1 MQKIIYS
8 FIFLFIF
15 STALF
20 AQNDSIVNASFE
32 NWHTTP
38 FNEPNN
44 WYTLNTLTDVGA
56 PETTVK
62 VTDAHS
68 GLAAVKLE
76 SKASPFN
83 DIPGVL
89 ASGPILDGGNNPNF
103 QNVKIRF
110 KSKPFRF
117 KFYYKS
123 MPVNGD
129 SCAAIM
135 VLTKWNGAKT
145 DTIAWAGFYQTQTIT
160 VYTLA
165 DVQFNYL
172 LSSTPDSAS
181 IIFTSSKDAFHP
193 KIGSIFIV
201 DDVSVSYTNAGV
213 QTIQQEN
220 NISVD
225 PNPANDEVTIHSE
238 VPCQLT
244 ITDITGKEIVGQH
257 ITSNN
262 EKLNTDFLQNGLYF
276 FKLSSSQH
284 IQHVFKVIIQH

>member
-15 STALF
+15 STTSI
-20 AQNDSIVNASFE
+20 AQVDSIINGGFE

-68 GLAAVKLE
+68 GSSAVKLE

-83 DIPGVL
+83 DIPGVI

-103 QNVKIRF
+103 QNVKIPF

-117 KFYYKS
+117 KFFYKS

-135 VLTKWNGAKT
+135 LLTKWNGLKT
-145 DTIAWAGFYQTQTIT
+145 DTVAWAGFYQTQTIT

-165 DVQFNYL
+165 DAQFNYL
-172 LSSTPDSAS
+172 LPSTPDSAS

-193 KIGSIFIV
+193 KIGSVFIV
-201 DDVSVSYTNAGV
+201 DDVSVSYTNAG
-213 QTIQQEN
+213 IQAVHQEN
-220 NISVD
+220 NISVV
-225 PNPANDEVTIHSE
+225 PNPANDEITIHSE
-238 VPCQLT
+238 APCQLT
-244 ITDITGKEIVGQH
+244 ITDITGKEIIVLQ
-257 ITSNN
+257 INSND
-262 EKLNTDFLQNGLYF
+262 EKLNTSFLQNGLYL

-284 IQHVFKVIIQH
+284 IQHIVKVIIQH